1 MNHFQCP
8 CGFAGMR
15 FAWHCACGE
24 HPDVCDE
31 TCACGLPRP
40 APTFAE
46 VVPIPSRMEYAIVHR
61 PAEVA

>member
-24 HPDVCDE
+24 HPDMCDE

-40 APTFAE
+40 KAVRHETEDVFRLVPAL
-46 VVPIPSRMEYAIVHR
+46 VVA
-61 PAEVA
+61 